1 MRNPETGS
9 RDLSTSLDM
18 TGKLAWAVLLLFAIT
33 ASAQAEW
40 KIVSAESE
48 PGRAGI
54 EHRHVV
60 VEDAAAGQRV
70 AVDVAV
76 FSAKST
82 ALRVIDNPDGQSLG
96 AVMKREKC
104 VCGVN
109 GGYFDTE
116 FKPIGLRV
124 ADGTTF
130 SPLRRARLITG
141 ILLQSDRGIDV
152 VRVSEFSR
160 TKKII
165 AAIQS
170 GPFLVEGNKRIRGL
184 NDSQMARRTFA
195 GIATND
201 RAFLGVCSDVSLAE
215 LANIV
220 ATSAHRCGFE
230 NPTRNESRRWFLER
244 VLVRTRGRQ
253 RILNLRTKAGA
264 RFCGRRSEM
273 IVACHPER
281 SEGSLIVHHDYHQTT
296 SRDVSLRST

>member
-1 MRNPETGS
+1 
-9 RDLSTSLDM
+9 L
-18 TGKLAWAVLLLFAIT
+18 VLLVALAG
-33 ASAQAEW
+33 SAQAEW
-40 KIVSAESE
+40 NVLSAESE
-48 PGRAGI
+48 AGRAGI
-54 EHRHVV
+54 GHRHVV
-60 VEDAAAGQRV
+60 VEDAAGGQRV

-96 AVMKREKC
+96 AVMKRENC

-124 ADGTTF
+124 VGGTTF

-152 VRVSEFSR
+152 VRVGEFSR

-165 AAIQS
+165 TAVQS

-184 NDSQMARRTFA
+184 NDSQLARRTFA

-201 RAFLGVCSDVSLAE
+201 RALVGLCSDVSLAE
-215 LANIV
+215 LANILATAPVLGDSKIRRAMNLDGGSSSAFWFAREDGSAFSISGRKPVRDFV
-220 ATSAHRCGFE
+220 AVV
-230 NPTRNESRRWFLER
+230 P
-244 VLVRTRGRQ
+244 
-253 RILNLRTKAGA
+253 K
-264 RFCGRRSEM
+264 
-273 IVACHPER
+273 
-281 SEGSLIVHHDYHQTT
+281 
-296 SRDVSLRST
+296 

>member
-1 MRNPETGS
+1 
-9 RDLSTSLDM
+9 LVVA
-18 TGKLAWAVLLLFAIT
+18 LAAA
-33 ASAQAEW
+33 AHAEW
-40 KIVSAESE
+40 KLVSAESE

-60 VEDAAAGQRV
+60 VEDAAAGQRG

-82 ALRVIDNPDGQSLG
+82 ALRLIDNPDGQSLG
-96 AVMKREKC
+96 AVMKREKFA
-104 VCGVN
+104 CGVN

-152 VRVSEFSR
+152 VRAAQFSR

-165 AAIQS
+165 AAVQS
-170 GPFLVEGNKRIRGL
+170 GPFLVEGNKCIRGL
-184 NDSQMARRTFA
+184 NDSQLARRTFA
-195 GIATND
+195 GKATND

-220 ATSAHRCGFE
+220 ATT
-230 NPTRNESRRWFLER
+230 P
-244 VLVRTRGRQ
+244 
-253 RILNLRTKAGA
+253 
-264 RFCGRRSEM
+264 
-273 IVACHPER
+273 IVADSTIR
-281 SEGSLIVHHDYHQTT
+281 RAMNLDGGSSSAFWFAREDGSAFSISGRKPV
-296 SRDVSLRST
+296 RDFVAVVPK

>member
-1 MRNPETGS
+1 MRFRYASAVRSVYGS
-9 RDLSTSLDM
+9 
-18 TGKLAWAVLLLFAIT
+18 LLLQLVALP

-40 KIVSAESE
+40 KIVSAETE
-48 PGRAGI
+48 PGRGGI

-60 VEDAAAGQRV
+60 VEDASAGQRV

-76 FSAKST
+76 FSAKSA

-96 AVMKREKC
+96 AVMKRENC
-104 VCGVN
+104 VGGVN

-116 FKPIGLRV
+116 FKPLGLRV
-124 ADGTTF
+124 ADGRTF

-160 TKKII
+160 TKKIV

-195 GIATND
+195 GTDTHD
-201 RAFLGVCSDVSLAE
+201 RAFLGLCSDVSLAE
-215 LANIV
+215 LANIL
-220 ATSAHRCGFE
+220 ATVPIAADSKIRRAMNLDGGSSSAF
-230 NPTRNESRRWFLER
+230 WFAREDGSAFSISGR
-244 VLVRTRGRQ
+244 KPVRDFVGVVP
-253 RILNLRTKAGA
+253 K
-264 RFCGRRSEM
+264 
-273 IVACHPER
+273 
-281 SEGSLIVHHDYHQTT
+281 
-296 SRDVSLRST
+296 

>member
-1 MRNPETGS
+1 VA
-9 RDLSTSLDM
+9 
-18 TGKLAWAVLLLFAIT
+18 KLRTIVLLFTVAAT
-33 ASAQAEW
+33 AHAEW
-40 KIVSAESE
+40 AIISAESE

-82 ALRVIDNPDGQSLG
+82 ALRVIDNPDAQSLG

-104 VCGVN
+104 ACGVN

-152 VRVSEFSR
+152 VRAGEFSR

-170 GPFLVEGNKRIRGL
+170 GPFLVEGSKRIRGL
-184 NDSQMARRTFA
+184 NDSQVARRTFA

-201 RAFLGVCSDVSLAE
+201 RALLGVCSDVSLTG
-215 LANIV
+215 LANIL
-220 ATSAHRCGFE
+220 ATAPIAADSKIRRAMNLDGGSSSAF
-230 NPTRNESRRWFLER
+230 WFAREDGSAFSISGR
-244 VLVRTRGRQ
+244 KTVRDFVGVVP
-253 RILNLRTKAGA
+253 K
-264 RFCGRRSEM
+264 
-273 IVACHPER
+273 
-281 SEGSLIVHHDYHQTT
+281 
-296 SRDVSLRST
+296 

>member
-1 MRNPETGS
+1 MPVA
-9 RDLSTSLDM
+9 
-18 TGKLAWAVLLLFAIT
+18 LA

-40 KIVSAESE
+40 KILSAESE

-96 AVMKREKC
+96 AMMKRENF

-109 GGYFDTE
+109 GGYFDTD
-116 FKPIGLRV
+116 FKPMGLRV
-124 ADGTTF
+124 ADGTTS

-152 VRVSEFSR
+152 IRVSEFSH

-184 NDSQMARRTFA
+184 NDSQ
-195 GIATND
+195 
-201 RAFLGVCSDVSLAE
+201 
-215 LANIV
+215 
-220 ATSAHRCGFE
+220 
-230 NPTRNESRRWFLER
+230 
-244 VLVRTRGRQ
+244 
-253 RILNLRTKAGA
+253 AGA
-264 RFCGRRSEM
+264 ANFCRNNHE
-273 IVACHPER
+273 
-281 SEGSLIVHHDYHQTT
+281 
-296 SRDVSLRST
+296 

>member
-1 MRNPETGS
+1 MGC
-9 RDLSTSLDM
+9 LALAHM
-18 TGKLAWAVLLLFAIT
+18 TGKFIRTALLLLAIT
-33 ASAQAEW
+33 ATIRAEW
-40 KIVSAESE
+40 KIVSAQSE
-48 PGRAGI
+48 PGGVGI

-60 VEDAAAGQRV
+60 VEDLAAGQRV

-76 FSAKST
+76 FAAKST

-124 ADGTTF
+124 VDGMTF
-130 SPLRRARLITG
+130 SPSRRARLITG

-152 VRVSEFSR
+152 TRVSEFSR
-160 TKKII
+160 TKKIV

-184 NDSQMARRTFA
+184 NDSQLARRTFA

-201 RAFLGVCSDVSLAE
+201 RVFLGVCSDVSLAE
-215 LANIV
+215 LANIL
-220 ATSAHRCGFE
+220 ATT
-230 NPTRNESRRWFLER
+230 P
-244 VLVRTRGRQ
+244 
-253 RILNLRTKAGA
+253 
-264 RFCGRRSEM
+264 
-273 IVACHPER
+273 IVADSKIR
-281 SEGSLIVHHDYHQTT
+281 RAMNLDGGSSSAFWFAREDSSAFSISGRKPV
-296 SRDVSLRST
+296 RDFVAVVPK

>member
-1 MRNPETGS
+1 MRFRYASAARFFYGS
-9 RDLSTSLDM
+9 LLVLPVA
-18 TGKLAWAVLLLFAIT
+18 LA

-40 KIVSAESE
+40 KILSAESE
-48 PGRAGI
+48 PGRGGI

-60 VEDAAAGQRV
+60 VEDDATAGQRV
-70 AVDVAV
+70 AVDVAI

-82 ALRVIDNPDGQSLG
+82 ALRVVDNPDGQSLG
-96 AVMKREKC
+96 AMMKREKC

-124 ADGTTF
+124 VGGTTF
-130 SPLRRARLITG
+130 LPLRRARLITG

-152 VRVSEFSR
+152 VRVGEFSG

-184 NDSQMARRTFA
+184 NDSQLARRTFA

-201 RAFLGVCSDVSLAE
+201 RALVGLCSEVSLAE
-215 LANIV
+215 LANIL
-220 ATSAHRCGFE
+220 ATAPIAADSKIRRAMNLDGGSSSAF
-230 NPTRNESRRWFLER
+230 WFAREDGTAFSISGR
-244 VLVRTRGRQ
+244 KPVRDFVG
-253 RILNLRTKAGA
+253 
-264 RFCGRRSEM
+264 
-273 IVACHPER
+273 IVPK
-281 SEGSLIVHHDYHQTT
+281 
-296 SRDVSLRST
+296 